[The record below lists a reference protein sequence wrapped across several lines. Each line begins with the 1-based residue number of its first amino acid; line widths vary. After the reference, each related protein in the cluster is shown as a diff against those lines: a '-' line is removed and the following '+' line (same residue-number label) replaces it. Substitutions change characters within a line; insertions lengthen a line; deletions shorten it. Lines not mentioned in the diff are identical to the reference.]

1 MLKRKFPACETCP
14 WPMPTESTFLLA
26 GLFLLLAAA
35 GWALGRFGDRDE
47 LEDAPPPLNIDY
59 LKGLNFLLNEQTDQ
73 ALEHFL
79 KMVRVD
85 DKTIETH
92 FALGSLFRRRG
103 EVDRAIRIHQNI
115 IARPD
120 LAPEQRDQALFSL
133 AKDYLRAGLLDRAEN
148 LFIRLAQGS
157 RYQVEALEQLCR
169 IYEQEREW
177 QSAIDAGQKLEVL
190 SGQSLA
196 LQIAHYYCELAEQA
210 VAKKDYG
217 SARNFVKKAQVG
229 RPRTQRGALIRARI
243 ARDTD
248 DAKTARRLYH
258 RIIDENTYLITE
270 ALPALVEVYSREGT
284 AAQLDKNLRAHL
296 DNNPNLRNDVAYTAI
311 VNNIGGIDFIDECVE
326 DYMLG
331 EPTLKEFI
339 DLQTV
344 NAANGEDRQAALAKV
359 RAALSKLAATI
370 PRYQCRECGFS
381 SQRLLWQCPSCR
393 DWETQRPFST
403 VSFDSLLQRSTG
415 M

>member
-1 MLKRKFPACETCP
+1 
-14 WPMPTESTFLLA
+14 MPTESTFLLA

-35 GWALGRFGDRDE
+35 GWALGRFGERDE
-47 LEDAPPPLNIDY
+47 DEDAPPPLNIDY

-120 LAPEQRDQALFSL
+120 LAAEQRDQALYSL

-148 LFIRLAQGS
+148 LFIRISEGS

-177 QSAIDAGQKLEVL
+177 QRAIESGQKLEVL
-190 SGQSLA
+190 SGHSLA

-210 VAKKDYG
+210 VGNKDYNA
-217 SARNFVKKAQVG
+217 ARAFVKKAQSG
-229 RPRTQRGALIRARI
+229 RPRTHRGALMRARI
-243 ARDTD
+243 ARDTGD
-248 DAKTARRLYH
+248 SKTALRLYH

-270 ALPALVEVYSREGT
+270 ALPAMVDIYDREGSN
-284 AAQLDKNLRAHL
+284 DKLENAMRAL
-296 DNNPNLRNDVAYTAI
+296 LSNSPDMKTDVAYTAI
-311 VNNIGGIDFIDECVE
+311 VNDIGGVSVIDECVE
-326 DYMLG
+326 EYMLS
-331 EPTLKEFI
+331 ETTLTEFI

-344 NAANGEDRQAALAKV
+344 NNASGDDRRLALAKV
-359 RAALSKLAATI
+359 RSALSKLASTI
-370 PRYQCRECGFS
+370 PRYQCKECGFS

-393 DWETQRPFST
+393 DWETQRPFTT
-403 VSFDSLLQRSTG
+403 VSFDTLLQRSSNVP
-415 M
+415 